1 MADKKINPEELVD
14 FAVTARKYKTLLTPK
29 YKARKP
35 WTNPSPYDVQS
46 SIPGTVIKVLVSE
59 GQVVKEGEPILILEA
74 MKMQNHIDMPFT
86 ARIKKINVTAGE
98 HIPKD
103 TLMVELEPAD

>member
-35 WTNPSPYDVQS
+35 WTNPSPY
-46 SIPGTVIKVLVSE
+46 
-59 GQVVKEGEPILILEA
+59 
-74 MKMQNHIDMPFT
+74 FT